1 MSQANLLT
9 EAAFVGATIVPVYSV
24 VCQSVDAM
32 FPASKEKNEMWAVKI
47 AASGFLYHLLAEGYG
62 FNNWFLSKS
71 VAAAKVERARTERM
85 SDARAERYN
94 YSNYAVP
101 QFPDKDVRTPMG
113 DKWTQGSWTTAPGG
127 MSANAVAGRD

>member
-9 EAAFVGATIVPVYSV
+9 EAAFVGATIIPVYSV

-47 AASGFLYHLLAEGYG
+47 GLSGALFHLLSEGYG
-62 FNNWFLSKS
+62 LNEWFLSKS
-71 VAAAKVERARTERM
+71 VAAHKVERRRTELM

-113 DKWTQGSWTTAPGG
+113 DKWTQGSWTTAQGG
-127 MSANAVAGRD
+127 VASNSVANRD